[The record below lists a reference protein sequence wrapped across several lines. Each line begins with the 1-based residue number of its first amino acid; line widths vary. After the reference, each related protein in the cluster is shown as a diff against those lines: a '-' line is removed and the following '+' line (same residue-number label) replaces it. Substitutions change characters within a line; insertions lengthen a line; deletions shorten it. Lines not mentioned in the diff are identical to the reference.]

1 MLCTEC
7 KKEQEKRI
15 SVFLTRK
22 KKMHSPP
29 RKCAATYIQH

>member
-7 KKEQEKRI
+7 KKGKKN
-15 SVFLTRK
+15 VFLTRK

>member
-7 KKEQEKRI
+7 KKSKKN
-15 SVFLTRK
+15 VFLTRK

-29 RKCAATYIQH
+29 KKCAATYIQH